1 MTSISNEIHL
11 PVTERANN
19 LSTSIDVASSINMIR
34 ILRQC
39 DQQIFTGYLDYP
51 CLSDAAI
58 HLKIKS
64 SIQTVVNVL
73 STTKGKVV
81 MSGSGTSGRLGML
94 IARDLNASLLQS
106 GLLPSN
112 GDGDDGDGVSM
123 DSLPFGYTISGGDAA
138 ILLSDE
144 LPEDDPITAVH
155 DLHNCTLNNTNV
167 CLIGITCG
175 LSAPYV
181 AGQVDYILDTIED
194 QAEGTTKKDNETR
207 YSTIMMGFN
216 PDVLARN
223 KPIELWKHRQQENK
237 KNENKQKKSMSVRDV
252 VLRLHAMEKQQQL
265 ESLESKAV
273 LLNPVVG
280 PESIC
285 ASSRMKGGSITK
297 ILLGK

>member
-1 MTSISNEIHL
+1 MASISNPNEIHL

-64 SIQTVVNVL
+64 SIQIVVNVL

-112 GDGDDGDGVSM
+112 GGDDDGVSM

-194 QAEGTTKKDNETR
+194 QAEGTTKKDNETT

-216 PDVLARN
+216 PDFLARE